1 MKTALLVISFGTT
14 HLDTMEKTIVATENA
29 LAVAFPDIT
38 VFRAFTSGVVRK
50 RLKAKFD
57 MQVDGIEEAMAR
69 IYAADYDR
77 VVVQPTLLIPGEEY
91 DKLCAAIEA
100 SAGNMKVCIGKPL
113 LCGEPDLDAI
123 IHVLQEAYPVD
134 DDTILLLM
142 GHGTEHAAN
151 DIYIRLAQKMRKL
164 PMRLC
169 TVEGTPSFDDAI
181 EELTAQPQR
190 KVQLAPM
197 LFVAGDHAKNDMAG
211 DEPDSLRSMLEAKGY
226 AVSCAIQGLGELA
239 DIRNMYVE
247 KAREAFV

>member
-1 MKTALLVISFGTT
+1 MGRAIMEFAKTGKADTLRVLSSMFDEDEIDVPYLFRTVCDMPETERTALSLAEGRVLDVGAGAGCHTLALQGSNRVTAIDISPQS
-14 HLDTMEKTIVATENA
+14 V
-29 LAVAFPDIT
+29 
-38 VFRAFTSGVVRK
+38 
-50 RLKAKFD
+50 
-57 MQVDGIEEAMAR
+57 EAMTMRGVKDAR
-69 IYAADYDR
+69 
-77 VVVQPTLLIPGEEY
+77 
-91 DKLCAAIEA
+91 
-100 SAGNMKVCIGKPL
+100 CIDVFDTSL
-113 LCGEPDLDAI
+113 NE
-123 IHVLQEAYPVD
+123 QF
-134 DDTILLLM
+134 DTILLLM

-211 DEPDSLRSMLEAKGY
+211 DEPDSLRSMLKAKVY

>member
-77 VVVQPTLLIPGEEY
+77 VVVQPTLLIR
-91 DKLCAAIEA
+91 
-100 SAGNMKVCIGKPL
+100 
-113 LCGEPDLDAI
+113 
-123 IHVLQEAYPVD
+123 VLQEAYPVD

-211 DEPDSLRSMLEAKGY
+211 DEPDSLRSMLKAKGY